1 MLPLLLMNLADCY
14 GLLGITANA
23 SLNEIKTAYR
33 RLARRYHPDVNPQNR
48 EQAHIQFVR
57 ITEAY
62 QLAWQTAL
70 QAQEI
75 ATYSVNMTQTVKAA
89 HLKQKS
95 QAVAIEMPLSPQDR
109 QLKASS
115 YQSLQQLLQ
124 EKRFARAIALV
135 EGLAQRLPQ
144 DVEVRQ
150 WQAITYQQQG
160 RQLVGDREYNKAALY
175 FKKAL
180 RTDPHNRS
188 LWAEVSRDLQEI
200 QQLHRS

>member
-62 QLAWQTAL
+62 QLAWQTAM

-95 QAVAIEMPLSPQDR
+95 QPVAIEMPLSPQDR